1 MRSED
6 RKPSKR
12 VFPLLQNLDLDT
24 VTFANVQGVGDP
36 ITIEDMNEQELQDL
50 VLVNL
55 ARLAVSGE
63 WTGLLEAGGGGGHTV
78 VNYGAAYPQIAIG
91 SFGYPVNSVVVYSSS
106 GLYQSTSVVY
116 ATPFYANASGDFYR
130 ASLNVSGAGTTSS
143 VECSIYSSTDT
154 GGIDAE
160 LCTATIDLNDTG
172 TRQGTFSG
180 LTDAVAGTLYW
191 FAHIFTS
198 AANPTVAAVAV
209 DNQSGIFEAIGV
221 IITAASDTGGSMPAT
236 WTATTSAR
244 RNLPLFGVTYS

>member
-1 MRSED
+1 MRKED

-12 VFPLLQNLDLDT
+12 VFPLLQNLDLDS
-24 VTFANVQGVGDP
+24 VTFAQIQSTGNP
-36 ITIEDMNEQELQDL
+36 ITIQDMNEQEMLDL
-50 VLVNL
+50 IIVNL
-55 ARLAVSGE
+55 ARLCTVSE
-63 WTGLLEAGGGGGHTV
+63 WTGLLEAGGGGSTV
-78 VNYGAAYPQIAIG
+78 VNYAAAYPQIAIG

-116 ATPFYANASGDFYR
+116 ATPFYASTTGDFHQ
-130 ASLNVSGAGTTSS
+130 ASLNVSVAGTTSS

-160 LCTATIDLNDTG
+160 LCTATIDLNSSG
-172 TRQGTFSG
+172 ERQGTFSG
-180 LTDAVAGTLYW
+180 STDAVAGTLYW

-209 DNQSGIFEAIGV
+209 DNQSGLFVANGV
-221 IITAASDTGGSMPAT
+221 IITAASDTGGSLPAS

-244 RNLPLFGVTYS
+244 RNLPLFGVTYN